1 MTNSLP
7 FAAEHY
13 GHFRR
18 RVWSQALPVVRARPG
33 GSGEDEFELQ
43 ARWFG
48 GEFGRVFIGTE
59 GQRISIVQFGHWN
72 RGAGPDFTESAVLV
86 DGRLR
91 RGAVEIDF
99 DVRNWD
105 HHGHGSN
112 PAFNGV
118 VLHVFAEQP
127 ASKRVFTRT
136 EAHDNIAQVLIPQY
150 SGLQGPPDFLPEA
163 FPGRCL
169 APLARMGES
178 EIASLL
184 LAAAQH
190 RLRRKSERLR
200 IMADATSMEQALF
213 QASAEA
219 LGFRR
224 NKTAMAV
231 LAQRCPVRTLLAMA
245 PLEREARLFG
255 AAGYLAPFFVEA
267 TRASD
272 SRLYLRRLWDRWWR
286 MRGDVETIPRR
297 AIRWRADGTRPLNH
311 PQRRI
316 AALAALLGHWE
327 EWRGCW
333 EKPVKNSERNVNNW
347 LRTLEHPFW
356 SRHCTLQSGSLRT
369 PCRLIGRD
377 RLRDLLGNVVFPGAI
392 RVSPDRWEDYLR
404 LGGVDS
410 NQKLKRAA
418 LRLFG
423 GDQERRKLFTRYY
436 HQQQGLLQI
445 YEDFCLE
452 DASDC
457 RDCPFPEQLLQWNRS
472 SAAKSGRERTAPLSI
487 PRPVLSPCA

>member
-1 MTNSLP
+1 MTDP
-7 FAAEHY
+7 FPLTAESY
-13 GHFRR
+13 SQFRR
-18 RVWSQALPVVRARPG
+18 RIWSQAQPVVRTRQAD
-33 GSGEDEFELQ
+33 SAEDEIGLQ

-48 GEFGRVFIGTE
+48 GEFGRVFTGTE
-59 GQRISIVQFGHWN
+59 GERISVVQFGHWN
-72 RGAGPDFTESAVLV
+72 RGAGPDFTEAAVLV
-86 DGRLR
+86 DGQLR

-105 HHGHGSN
+105 RHGHASN
-112 PAFNGV
+112 LEFNGV
-118 VLHVFAEQP
+118 VLHVFADQP
-127 ASKRVFTRT
+127 ASRRVFTRT
-136 EAHDNIAQVLIPQY
+136 ESHDNIAQILLPQY

-169 APLARMGES
+169 APLARMGEA

-184 LAAAQH
+184 VAAAQH

-200 IMADATSMEQALF
+200 AMAGATSTEQALF
-213 QASAEA
+213 QACAEA

-231 LAQRCPVRTLLAMA
+231 LAQRCPVRDLLAMA

-255 AAGYLAPFFVEA
+255 AAGYLDASCFD
-267 TRASD
+267 TMQGSGSRA
-272 SRLYLRRLWDRWWR
+272 YLRQLWDRWWT
-286 MRGDVETIPRR
+286 MRNEVETIPRR
-297 AIRWRADGTRPLNH
+297 AIRWRSDGTRPLNH

-316 AALAALLGHWE
+316 AALSALLGHWE
-327 EWRGCW
+327 QWRRCW
-333 EKPVKNSERNVNNW
+333 EEPVKNCEQRVNNW
-347 LRTLEHPFW
+347 LRTVDHSFW
-356 SRHCTLQSGSLRT
+356 NRHCTLQSGPLPR

-392 RVSPDRWEDYLR
+392 AVSPDRWGDYAR

-423 GDQERRKLFTRYY
+423 EDRERRKLFTRYY

-457 RDCPFPEQLLQWNRS
+457 RGCPFPEQLLQWRGAA
-472 SAAKSGRERTAPLSI
+472 SAPPGQRRTPSRCAPPEERIRL
-487 PRPVLSPCA
+487 